1 MNGVKD
7 VFTKDEEN
15 VIIYIKIKDKIFV
28 LPK

>member
-15 VIIYIKIKDKIFV
+15 VIIDGKIKDKIFV

>member
-15 VIIYIKIKDKIFV
+15 VIIDIKITDQIFV

>member
-7 VFTKDEEN
+7 VFTKNEEN
-15 VIIYIKIKDKIFV
+15 VIIDIKIKDKIFV